1 MVWACG
7 WGTLLREAQPDNPDL
22 GMGQRG
28 SPLVDQGMGV
38 PVDLGDREQR
48 AGLVVDHQM
57 QGSHRL
63 VEGGSFHPGAY
74 REGYE
79 THRTLEE
86 NPTWTCCLVRE
97 GRERKQYRVLIV
109 QRTQRPFNAV

>member
-22 GMGQRG
+22 GMGQKG
-28 SPLVDQGMGV
+28 SPLVVQGMGV
-38 PVDLGDREQR
+38 PVDLEDREQR
-48 AGLVVDHQM
+48 AGLVV
-57 QGSHRL
+57 QGNHRL
-63 VEGGSFHPGAY
+63 VEGGSFHPVARRG
-74 REGYE
+74 GHE

-97 GRERKQYRVLIV
+97 GRDRKQYRVFLV
-109 QRTQRPFNAV
+109 QRTLRLFNAI